1 MRFEGTLDIAAPR
14 DRVWSFLT
22 DPKQVTTCAPDVQ
35 SLDVTDA
42 SHFKVVERA
51 VVVPIKGALME
62 NGEIYVHQQHGPSD
76 VGDDCVAPGDKV
88 MNGLTLVLNAL
99 R

>member
-35 SLDVTDA
+35 SLDVTDIANGYRAIRA
-42 SHFKVVERA
+42 SVLRA
-51 VVVPIKGALME
+51 VRPRSRRFAGV
-62 NGEIYVHQQHGPSD
+62 
-76 VGDDCVAPGDKV
+76 
-88 MNGLTLVLNAL
+88 
-99 R
+99 